1 VTSATDGIQ
10 FSVLGPLDARIGDRM
25 LPLGGP
31 KQRAVLALLLLG
43 ANDTVPLDRLIDRIW
58 GDEPPASAAH
68 TIEGYVSRLRKAID
82 PHGSTLVRRGRG
94 YTLNLGR
101 ATTDVQ
107 SAEHL
112 LAEAEASSAAGRH
125 HESWELATRGLQLWR
140 GRALADVP
148 LPGEAAGLEELR
160 MRLLE
165 QRFEAGL
172 ELGRHAEVATE
183 VQPLVHEHPYRERLV
198 SQLMLSLYRAE
209 RQAEALAVYQRT
221 RRLLAEDLGLKP
233 SRELQRLS
241 AEIVRQEPQLTP
253 PAATLAPNRPV
264 LRATTLPAMPTPFV
278 GRERELAE
286 VLELLTR
293 PDVRLLTLT
302 GAGGTGK
309 TRLAVRAAGKLAS
322 EYADGVCWVPL
333 ASQRDPTLVLEQA
346 RQALGAR
353 GDLAQHIGP
362 RRVLLL
368 FDNFEQ
374 VLEAGTDVAALRA
387 TCPNLDL
394 LVTSR
399 EPLHVAGE
407 HLYSVAVL
415 GEDDAVALFAARARA
430 VDPHFEVDDAVPEI
444 CRRLDRLPLALEL
457 AAARVKALSSS
468 QILERL
474 DRRLPLLTHGP
485 RDAPER
491 HRTFRAA
498 IEWSYELLGPEEKR
512 LFARLSVF
520 RGGWTLAD
528 AEDVVAADLDT
539 VQSLVDKSLLNR
551 DGERFSMLETV
562 CDYAAELLERLGE
575 AGDTG
580 RCHALHFLAL
590 AEEAEPHLRGSP
602 GAWLHRLDQEHDNL
616 RAALD
621 YLEASGES
629 HLALRLAA
637 ALSLFWAT
645 RGHLVEGRRR
655 LAEALHGDSRAT
667 LARARALN
675 GVAVLASAAGDATTA
690 KQAAEDALE
699 LHLGLADAQGIAR
712 SKFLLGQALADHGD
726 ALGAQALFDESR
738 QAFRDLGD
746 DHYALLATFAL
757 AWTYEELGDR
767 ECARA
772 LDEEN
777 LAQARVL
784 QNERMT
790 AIALRGLASYALDE
804 GQSKEALSMLAE
816 STRIAS
822 DLGEV
827 PMLAAILCEFAAAL
841 AAEGRPRKAARLL
854 GCSEAVHGKLG
865 ASARTWLSQLN
876 DRTVAA
882 IQAQIDERDLAELW
896 QEGRRLTI
904 DDAVSLALASVGE
917 HASTR

>member
-1 VTSATDGIQ
+1 
-10 FSVLGPLDARIGDRM
+10 
-25 LPLGGP
+25 
-31 KQRAVLALLLLG
+31 
-43 ANDTVPLDRLIDRIW
+43 
-58 GDEPPASAAH
+58 
-68 TIEGYVSRLRKAID
+68 
-82 PHGSTLVRRGRG
+82 
-94 YTLNLGR
+94 
-101 ATTDVQ
+101 
-107 SAEHL
+107 
-112 LAEAEASSAAGRH
+112 
-125 HESWELATRGLQLWR
+125 
-140 GRALADVP
+140 
-148 LPGEAAGLEELR
+148 

-165 QRFEAGL
+165 QRFDAGL
-172 ELGRHAEVATE
+172 ELGLHAEVASD
-183 VQPLVHEHPYRERLV
+183 VQPLVQEHPYRERLV
-198 SQLMLSLYRAE
+198 GQLMLSLYRAD
-209 RQAEALAVYQRT
+209 RQAEALAVYDRT

-253 PAATLAPNRPV
+253 PDATLAPTRPV
-264 LRATTLPAMPTPFV
+264 LMATTLPAMPTPFV

-286 VLELLTR
+286 VLKLLAR
-293 PDVRLLTLT
+293 HDVRLLTLT

-309 TRLAVRAAGKLAS
+309 TRLAVRAAGEVAS
-322 EYADGVCWVPL
+322 EYRDGVCWVPL
-333 ASQRDPTLVLEQA
+333 ASQRDPALVLEQA

-353 GDLAQHIGP
+353 GDLAQHIGR

-368 FDNFEQ
+368 FDNFEH
-374 VLEAGTDVAALRA
+374 VLEAGTDLAALRA

-407 HLYSVAVL
+407 HLYSVAGL
-415 GEDDAVALFAARARA
+415 RDDDAVALFAARASA

-474 DRRLPLLTHGP
+474 DQRLPLLTHGP
-485 RDAPER
+485 WDAPER
-491 HRTFRAA
+491 HRSFRAA
-498 IEWSYELLGPEEKR
+498 IEWSYELLGAEERR

-520 RGGWTLAD
+520 RGGWRLED

-539 VQSLVDKSLLNR
+539 VQSLGDKSLLHR
-551 DGERFSMLETV
+551 DGDRLSMLETI
-562 CDYAAELLERLGE
+562 CDYAAELLERVGE
-575 AGDTG
+575 ADGT
-580 RCHALHFLAL
+580 RRRHALHFLAL
-590 AEEAEPHLRGSP
+590 AEEAEPNLRGSP
-602 GAWLHRLDQEHDNL
+602 GVWLDRLDQEHDNL
-616 RAALD
+616 RAALECF
-621 YLEASGES
+621 EALGES
-629 HLALRLAA
+629 QLALRLAA
-637 ALSLFWAT
+637 ALSLFWTT
-645 RGHLVEGRRR
+645 RGHLLEGRRR
-655 LAEALHGDSRAT
+655 LADALHADSRPT

-675 GVAVLASAAGDATTA
+675 GVAVLASAAGDAAAA

-699 LHLGLADAQGIAR
+699 LHLALADAHGTAR

-726 ALGAQALFDESR
+726 ALAAQALFDESR
-738 QAFRDLGD
+738 QAFREFGD

-767 ECARA
+767 ARARA

-777 LAQARVL
+777 LAQAREL

-804 GQSKEALSMLAE
+804 GRSKEALSMLAE

-827 PMLAAILCEFAAAL
+827 PMLAAILCEFAAGL
-841 AAEGRPRKAARLL
+841 VAEGRPRRAARLL
-854 GCSEAVHGKLG
+854 GCSEAVYGELG
-865 ASARTWLSQLN
+865 ASGRTWLSQLN
-876 DRTVAA
+876 ERTMAA
-882 IQAQIDERDLAELW
+882 IRAQLDEADLAELW
-896 QEGRRLTI
+896 HEGDRLTI
-904 DDAVSLALASVGE
+904 DEAVSLALASVDE